1 MGGLGSES
9 PWSDS
14 LGVGSLL
21 GRDPLSR
28 TWLDSEGTGLDSL
41 GVGSAH
47 ATSTR
52 YIIHVPVSIYSD
64 APSEVSWLSL
74 NLAVSLCLTY

>member
-1 MGGLGSES
+1 MIVSVVVT
-9 PWSDS
+9 S
-14 LGVGSLL
+14 LK
-21 GRDPLSR
+21 
-28 TWLDSEGTGLDSL
+28 
-41 GVGSAH
+41 AH

-52 YIIHVPVSIYSD
+52 YIVHVPVSIYSD